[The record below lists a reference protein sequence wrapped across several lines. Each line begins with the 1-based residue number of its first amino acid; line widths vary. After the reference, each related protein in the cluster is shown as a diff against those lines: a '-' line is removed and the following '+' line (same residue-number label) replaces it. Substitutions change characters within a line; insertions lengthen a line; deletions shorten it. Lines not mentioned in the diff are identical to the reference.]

1 MQIVVN
7 SNIEKHL
14 GDLASGDIFRFEE
27 KDDYYLF
34 LATRND
40 EYQRY
45 EIFNLCT
52 NVLSLE
58 DDGCMRVMSFP
69 NAVIQIQ

>member
-1 MQIVVN
+1 MRVVVN
-7 SNIEKHL
+7 SNTEKHL

-40 EYQRY
+40 EYRHY

-58 DDGCMRVMSFP
+58 DDGCMRVISFP
-69 NAVIQIQ
+69 NAVIQIR